1 MSDTIDNSPESGSA
15 VAQADAAMPS
25 ELYAEGARRLKA
37 REYASAQACFEKYLE
52 QKPDDPAALHLL
64 SRSLYHQNKD
74 QDKAREYLE
83 KAARLDPGSLT
94 SYLETQGILLIQQAR
109 YKEAMEVFER
119 ALSEDKKTDARH
131 TAALKFY
138 LDLVKKKG
146 AVKGAATR
154 AHPESPRGFFF
165 TAEYGHR
172 KMKAPYF
179 VIPSLIVHALVLI
192 LVSYLSTH
200 HMPFKKPETHTD
212 FTYVQLSQPS
222 GGEASQ
228 AAGGGGSATGRAA
241 RASAPPLPA
250 GRSEA
255 GGQAPAPPKM
265 AKVEMKNTPA
275 TASPEIKEASPGS
288 PGAISAKNIAAAMKT
303 GGIAAVSAMPA
314 GKEADLKAVRQ
325 KFAEA
330 NAEIS
335 IKSLSAPSKR
345 AEGLLNRNYRAAKL
359 NHKASAVAGGSID
372 FAAGRAGKG
381 GPKWNMEKMAG
392 LQGRDFRSAIPEELA
407 REKTIAMSAP
417 SFRPT
422 GDELKSLTARPLGIS
437 AGGSRQ
443 VANPARFAGV
453 KSLTGMREDIS
464 AYDSLQGEMGIPV
477 YSQGAGGGAV
487 ASKERA
493 NLGEGTPNGQT
504 QALPGGGRMVAS
516 LDRLAGR
523 MFASSAVSP
532 GRKTLEMPGA
542 RAGRRASGSGSRSVK
557 IRTLNMKSAF
567 PAGYASPGIG
577 SPGAASRGGTG
588 GVSAGISKGIS
599 RSALGQSGSGGTLG
613 GLLESASEKISG
625 ILGLRGRPA
634 GPSGPSAV
642 EFKRGGVAGLAA
654 GLRPGAEN
662 GGGRGGY
669 GSYGRGA
676 GGNGVQGGKAGRQS
690 SWVSAAGPQKQ
701 SSWVSARSLSGG
713 YRAAQPGGIAGGKLF
728 VGNALG
734 TPGGRRYASASR
746 AGVTPVSVGRSAVIS
761 SGMLV
766 AENKIGPKV
775 RILSPGS
782 GSTDRLSQTIKGVVS
797 DTRVGNATLTV
808 NNNSQ
813 VISVENGRFEA
824 TFSLSRGR
832 NTVTV
837 MAFDPDG
844 NVGKDSITLDYSGS
858 SEGAPVNVI
867 YPKDGQ
873 VFDVSENCVITVK
886 GTIGDPDVS
895 RAKLILNGNPM
906 DIVVNRG
913 YFEQKV
919 ALMEEQN
926 TIQIEAV
933 NSRGQTTHSPVVNV
947 GTVNVKPK
955 DILIILT
962 WDKPHA
968 DFDLHVYSPSGGH
981 TFYKQ
986 PNIYESRNAIPGGRL
1001 EQDAKG
1007 NFGPEVFD
1015 QGHAERGIYTVRS
1028 NYFYSGGDGDAHS
1041 KITIILY
1048 GDNPS
1053 RRIVRVFGPYLQ
1065 RDTKDGSDWGPA
1077 IKFKMPEGIFLDE

>member
-1 MSDTIDNSPESGSA
+1 MSETIDKNQESGPA
-15 VAQADAAMPS
+15 VAQADTAAPS

-37 REYASAQACFEKYLE
+37 RDYASARACFEKYLE
-52 QKPDDPAALHLL
+52 QNPDDPAALHLL
-64 SRSLYHQNKD
+64 ARVLYNQNKD
-74 QDKAREYLE
+74 LGKAREYLE
-83 KAARLDPGSLT
+83 KAAAIDPGSLT
-94 SYLETQGILLIQQAR
+94 SYLQTLGILLIHQGKYDRAR
-109 YKEAMEVFER
+109 EVLER
-119 ALSEDKKTDARH
+119 AVSEDKKTDARH

-146 AVKGAATR
+146 ASVRTRRAT
-154 AHPESPRGFFF
+154 PREFFF

-179 VIPSLIVHALVLI
+179 VLPSLVVHALVLI

-200 HMPFKKPETHTD
+200 HMPFKKPNTHTD
-212 FTYVQLSQPS
+212 FTFVQLSQPS
-222 GGEASQ
+222 GGGASQ
-228 AAGGGGSATGRAA
+228 AGGGGGGGNSAGQAAA
-241 RASAPPLPA
+241 RPSEAQPSA
-250 GRSEA
+250 GRSES
-255 GGQAPAPPKM
+255 GQPAPAPPKM
-265 AKVEMKNTPA
+265 AKVEMKNTQA
-275 TASPEIKEASPGS
+275 TASPEMKQANNGS
-288 PGAISAKNIAAAMKT
+288 PGAVSAKSAASAIKPGKLASVNAISAT
-303 GGIAAVSAMPA
+303 
-314 GKEADLKAVRQ
+314 KEADIKEIRSKL
-325 KFAEA
+325 AEG

-335 IKSLSAPSKR
+335 IKSLTAPSEKSRGRAKR
-345 AEGLLNRNYRAAKL
+345 SYRMAKL
-359 NHKASAVAGGSID
+359 NHKASAMAGGTITT
-372 FAAGRAGKG
+372 AAARAGKG
-381 GPKWNMEKMAG
+381 GPKWNMGKMAG
-392 LQGRDFRSAIPEELA
+392 LREQDFRATVPMEQA
-407 REKTIAMSAP
+407 REMTMAPSAR

-422 GDELKSLTARPLGIS
+422 GDELESLAARPLGINT
-437 AGGSRQ
+437 GGPAQ
-443 VANPARFAGV
+443 GANPARFTGV

-464 AYDSLQGEMGIPV
+464 AYDRLQGAIGV
-477 YSQGAGGGAV
+477 SVSSQGAGGGVV

-493 NLGEGTPNGQT
+493 DIGQAAPNGQP
-504 QALPGGGRMVAS
+504 QAMPVGGRMVAS
-516 LDRLAGR
+516 LDRLTGR
-523 MFASSAVSP
+523 MFASAGAYP
-532 GRKTLEMPGA
+532 GRKTLQMPGA
-542 RAGRRASGSGSRSVK
+542 RAANRASGKASRSVK

-567 PAGYASPGIG
+567 PAGYASSGIG
-577 SPGAASRGGTG
+577 KAASAPGNGPGGAY
-588 GVSAGISKGIS
+588 AGISKGIS
-599 RSALGQSGSGGTLG
+599 RNALGRSGSAGGLG
-613 GLLESASEKISG
+613 GLLETASAKISG
-625 ILGLRGRPA
+625 MLGINGRPA
-634 GPSGPSAV
+634 GPSGPSAAD
-642 EFKRGGVAGLAA
+642 FGRGGVAGLSA
-654 GLRPGAEN
+654 GMGQGA
-662 GGGRGGY
+662 GR
-669 GSYGRGA
+669 
-676 GGNGVQGGKAGRQS
+676 GGNGVRGGKAGGQS
-690 SWVSAAGPQKQ
+690 SWVSASGPQKQ
-701 SSWVSARSLSGG
+701 SSWVAAKSLSGG
-713 YRAAQPGGIAGGKLF
+713 YGASQSGGITGGKLF
-728 VGNALG
+728 AGNALG
-734 TPGGRRYASASR
+734 TPGGNRYASASR
-746 AGVTPVSVGRSAVIS
+746 AGVTPLSVGKSSVIS
-761 SGMLV
+761 RGTLA

-782 GSTDRLSQTIKGVVS
+782 GSTDRISQTIKGIVS
-797 DTRVGNATLTV
+797 DTRVRNATLTV

-837 MAFDPDG
+837 MAFDSDG
-844 NVGKDSITLDYSGS
+844 NVGKDSINLDYSGS
-858 SEGAPVNVI
+858 SEGAPVNII
-867 YPKDGQ
+867 YPRDGQ

-886 GTIGDPDVS
+886 GTIGDQDVS

-926 TIQIEAV
+926 TIQVEAV
-933 NSRGQTTHSPVVNV
+933 NSRGQTTHSRMVDV

-981 TFYKQ
+981 TYYRQ
-986 PNIYESRNAIPGGRL
+986 PNIYESKNAIPGGRL

-1015 QGHAERGIYTVRS
+1015 QEHAERGIYTVRS